1 MPDRKDTTMKFGQYK
16 MNDQGHIQRRK
27 VRKPSN
33 VIADG
38 CRLIQSLSDEDNY
51 RRLKRHVEQ
60 LVKRVRRDR
69 SNTKFNQKNKTRRSV
84 ERAGQLA
91 PQ

>member
-1 MPDRKDTTMKFGQYK
+1 MKFGQYK
-16 MNDQGHIQRRK
+16 MNEQGHIQRRK

-38 CRLIQSLSDEDNY
+38 CRLIRSLSDEDNW
-51 RRLKRHVEQ
+51 RRFTRHVDQ

-69 SNTKFNQKNKTRRSV
+69 SNARFNQKMKTRRAV